1 MKERAYEIDVM
12 KGVGILLVILGH
24 CVPDFPV
31 NLRDDV
37 LSANVERFV
46 YTFHMPLFF
55 FCSGF
60 VLGFTPYAST
70 SNFFKS
76 RFFRLMVP
84 YLTFSFVS
92 LGLRV
97 LFSSFT
103 RSGFNISDGLI
114 GILLYGKFFWFVYVL
129 FFILLLMELLR
140 KSKYALLLMAGIGFF
155 LYSLNIELFRL
166 SQMGYFTLFA
176 VVGYLISPFRDKL
189 VSMMHNFW
197 IPIVFF
203 IILIGLYL
211 CDTPEYFLTKYLH
224 RVIMAWAG
232 IGALYSIS
240 LNHIKSK
247 KLSRVINH
255 FSKFSLQYY
264 LIHMIVSLPCYY
276 IVAAMHLNISILAV
290 VINFIIITA
299 VSYVILECL
308 LRMKWCYK
316 LIGIKT
322 NNV

>member
-1 MKERAYEIDVM
+1 MKMRANEIDVM
-12 KGVGILLVILGH
+12 KGIGILLVILGH

-31 NLRDDV
+31 DLRADAM
-37 LSANVERFV
+37 SAHVERFV

-60 VLGFTPYAST
+60 VLGFTPPSSASK
-70 SNFFKS
+70 FLKS
-76 RFFRLMVP
+76 RFLRLMVP

-92 LGLRV
+92 LGLRI

-103 RSGFNISDGLI
+103 RSGFNINDGLI
-114 GILLYGKFFWFVYVL
+114 GILFYGKFFWFVYVL
-129 FFILLLMELLR
+129 FFILLLMELFR
-140 KSKYALLLMAGIGFF
+140 KSKYALLLMVGIGIF
-155 LYSLNIELFRL
+155 LYSLNIELFKL
-166 SQMGYFTLFA
+166 SQMGYFTIFT
-176 VVGYLISPFRDKL
+176 VVGYLLSPFRDKL

-197 IPIVFF
+197 IPIVLI
-203 IILIGLYL
+203 IILIGLYFYAPPM
-211 CDTPEYFLTKYLH
+211 CFTTKYLH
-224 RVIMAWAG
+224 RVVMAWAG

-240 LNHIKSK
+240 LNQIKSK
-247 KLSRVINH
+247 KMSGFINH
-255 FSKFSLQYY
+255 FSKYSLQYY

-290 VINFIIITA
+290 VMNFIVITA
-299 VSYVILECL
+299 VSYLMLECL

-322 NNV
+322 K